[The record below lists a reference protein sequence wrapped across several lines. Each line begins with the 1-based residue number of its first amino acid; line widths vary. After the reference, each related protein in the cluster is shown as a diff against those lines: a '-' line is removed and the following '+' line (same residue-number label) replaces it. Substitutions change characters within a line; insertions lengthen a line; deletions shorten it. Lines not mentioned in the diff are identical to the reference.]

1 MKKIIL
7 ALTFVS
13 AAALL
18 YILFLS
24 IFQWPSLSNGN
35 ILIVW
40 FAATIVG
47 FISFFAL
54 GKPDSKA
61 AAASRAVAFG
71 SFLLSICMAVALI
84 VISSIVHSMP

>member
-7 ALTFVS
+7 ALSFVS
-13 AAALL
+13 VAALL
-18 YILFLS
+18 YILFLA
-24 IFQWPSLSNGN
+24 IFQWKSLSSGS
-35 ILIVW
+35 ILLIW
-40 FAATIVG
+40 FAATIAG
-47 FISFFAL
+47 FVSFLAI

-61 AAASRAVAFG
+61 EAAGRAAAFG